1 MAKLFLCTGRWSGR
15 GCCVS
20 CSKLTGMQSLGLSSG
35 TPEVEPI
42 WKTWLW
48 PNVADEIAA
57 KQAAR
62 NAMYGTFFVA
72 GMTTLFVVLQMAA
85 VLALIDALL
94 FVLAG
99 IGIAK
104 MYRTAAVLGFT
115 LFLIE
120 KIAMAVGGQ
129 NPLGIMSIAITL
141 LLFTAIRAT
150 FAYHKLRKQ
159 PPELPTVGSASA

>member
-1 MAKLFLCTGRWSGR
+1 
-15 GCCVS
+15 
-20 CSKLTGMQSLGLSSG
+20 MQSLGLSTG

-85 VLALIDALL
+85 LRALIDALL
-94 FVLAG
+94 
-99 IGIAK
+99 
-104 MYRTAAVLGFT
+104 T
-115 LFLIE
+115 
-120 KIAMAVGGQ
+120 
-129 NPLGIMSIAITL
+129 
-141 LLFTAIRAT
+141 IRAT

-159 PPELPTVGSASA
+159 PPELPTVGSASD

>member
-1 MAKLFLCTGRWSGR
+1 
-15 GCCVS
+15 
-20 CSKLTGMQSLGLSSG
+20 MQSLGLSTG

-72 GMTTLFVVLQMAA
+72 GITTLSVFVVEQMAA
-85 VLALIDALL
+85 VSALADALL

-99 IGIAK
+99 VGIVK
-104 MYRTAAVLGFT
+104 MYRPA
-115 LFLIE
+115 
-120 KIAMAVGGQ
+120 
-129 NPLGIMSIAITL
+129 
-141 LLFTAIRAT
+141 AIRAT
-150 FAYHKLRKQ
+150 FAYHKSRKQ
-159 PPELPTVGSASA
+159 PPALPTVKQTSA

>member
-1 MAKLFLCTGRWSGR
+1 
-15 GCCVS
+15 
-20 CSKLTGMQSLGLSSG
+20 MQSLGLSTG
-35 TPEVEPI
+35 TPVVEPI

-48 PNVADEIAA
+48 PNVTDEIAA

-85 VLALIDALL
+85 VVALIDALL

-115 LFLIE
+115 LFMIE
-120 KIAMAVGGQ
+120 KITMAFAGQSPVGV
-129 NPLGIMSIAITL
+129 MSIAITL

-159 PPELPTVGSASA
+159 PPALPNDGQASA